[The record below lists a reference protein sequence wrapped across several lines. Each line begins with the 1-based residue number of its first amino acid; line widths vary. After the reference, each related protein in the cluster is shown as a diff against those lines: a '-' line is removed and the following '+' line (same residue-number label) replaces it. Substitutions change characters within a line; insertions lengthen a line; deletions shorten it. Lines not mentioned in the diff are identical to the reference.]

1 MHNFELRMSKMEM
14 VLGCT
19 AGYHKSLELD
29 RGSNEAADDGTGT
42 HHLIDTCFKYGFKSA
57 DIFLNKTLKSSV
69 GEYLV
74 DKDRVERADVMLKL
88 LFDYVDAGCTVQ
100 TEVKVEWSPSEC
112 APIQGTCDA
121 VIYDKDR
128 GFLLIVDYKD
138 GRVKVESADNAQL
151 LMYASAFIQM
161 NALGSLNS
169 VDQIEL
175 CIVQP
180 RISSEMNTS
189 IVFPWYIRNF
199 RRKVVEAINKIP
211 NGVNDYCAGKWC
223 KYCAFKGSCKTYAD
237 DALTGINTTRETVLV
252 DSIRVTNDETPEMS
266 DADLVALKKAAPLI
280 KEMLVAVDK
289 ELYARAE
296 VRAVE
301 GVRLVEGRNNRSWNI
316 EDEAILKKFS
326 GLKIP
331 KAYHHTKKVLSPA
344 QLTKLT
350 WVDNKGET
358 HTLSKPQQDRFFKNN
373 MQVIKGR
380 PQLAL
385 SDDTRQEVNNDKR
398 GLFKPAI
405 QQGEK

>member
-1 MHNFELRMSKMEM
+1 M
-14 VLGCT
+14 
-19 AGYHKSLELD
+19 
-29 RGSNEAADDGTGT
+29 
-42 HHLIDTCFKYGFKSA
+42 
-57 DIFLNKTLKSSV
+57 
-69 GEYLV
+69 
-74 DKDRVERADVMLKL
+74 DKDRIERADVMLKL
-88 LFDYVDAGCTVQ
+88 LFDYVDAGYTVE
-100 TEVKVEWSPSEC
+100 TEVKLEWSASGCE
-112 APIQGTCDA
+112 PIHGTCDA
-121 VIYDKDR
+121 VCYNKDTK
-128 GFLLIVDYKD
+128 FLHVLDYKD
-138 GRVKVESADNAQL
+138 GRVEVEVTDNAQL
-151 LMYASAFIQM
+151 LMYLSGFIQM
-161 NALGSLNS
+161 NALDSLNHL
-169 VDQIEL
+169 QL

-180 RISSEMNTS
+180 KVSHEMSSNVVYS
-189 IVFPWYIRNF
+189 WDVRSFQK
-199 RRKVVEAINKIP
+199 KVIEAINKIP

-223 KYCAFKGSCKTYAD
+223 KYCPFKGSCKTYAD
-237 DALTGINTTRETVLV
+237 DALTGINTTRETVLT
-252 DSIRVTNDETPEMS
+252 DAIRVTNDETPEMS

-301 GVRLVEGRNNRSWNI
+301 GVRLVEGRNNRSWNA
-316 EDEAILKKFS
+316 DDDTILKKFS

-331 KAYHHTKKVLSPA
+331 KAYHHTRKVLSPA

-350 WVDNKGET
+350 WVDSKGET